1 MLKKILVKVILTV
14 FEPEEGNLEVQVD
27 SSEHIAHRDL
37 LVLLER
43 IVDSTKKVIA
53 EKEKE
58 KEVKE

>member
-14 FEPEEGNLEVQVD
+14 FEPEEDNLEVQVD
-27 SSEHIAHRDL
+27 TSEPIAHRDF
-37 LVLLER
+37 LVILER

-58 KEVKE
+58 VKE